1 MKEVTMKQVILN
13 NGTYWEI
20 ADEAIIEQ
28 MKQDGKVLSV
38 GNLDDLQYI
47 VLKNGFYL
55 QTTDKEVID
64 FMKKQREQQDG
75 QVVYIGTDENEIVYA
90 VYKAEQRFDNEDSK
104 EDFQNYLEQ
113 GCGAV
118 LSEATHIIRQENNKF
133 TLLDRL
139 NKQTDVAIEDIVKT
153 LI

>member
-1 MKEVTMKQVILN
+1 MNEATMKQVILN
-13 NGTYWEI
+13 NGTYWQVQDKE
-20 ADEAIIEQ
+20 IIEQ
-28 MKQDGKVLSV
+28 MKQGGQVLSV

-55 QTTDKEVID
+55 QTTDKEVIA
-64 FMKKQREQQDG
+64 FMKKLQQDE

-90 VYKAEQRFDNEDSK
+90 VYKAEQQFYSDEVSK
-104 EDFQNYLEQ
+104 EDFQEYLGQ

-118 LSEATHIIRQENNKF
+118 VSEAIHIIRQENNKF
-133 TLLDRL
+133 TLIDRL
-139 NKQTDVAIEDIVKT
+139 NRQTDVAIDDIVKT

>member
-1 MKEVTMKQVILN
+1 MNEATMKQVILN
-13 NGTYWEI
+13 NGTYWQI

-28 MKQDGKVLSV
+28 MKQDGQVLSV

-55 QTTDKEVID
+55 QTTDKEVIA
-64 FMKKQREQQDG
+64 FMKKLQQNE

-90 VYKAEQRFDNEDSK
+90 VYKAEQQFYNEDSK
-104 EDFQNYLEQ
+104 EDFQEYLEQ

-118 LSEATHIIRQENNKF
+118 VSEAIHIIRQENNKF

-139 NKQTDVAIEDIVKT
+139 NKQTDVAIDDIVKT

>member
-1 MKEVTMKQVILN
+1 MNEATMKQVILN
-13 NGTYWEI
+13 NGTYWQI
-20 ADEAIIEQ
+20 TDEAIIEQ
-28 MKQDGKVLSV
+28 IKQGGQVLSV
-38 GNLDDLQYI
+38 VNLDDLQYI

-55 QTTDKEVID
+55 QTTDKEVIA
-64 FMKKQREQQDG
+64 FMKKLQQDE

-90 VYKAEQRFDNEDSK
+90 VYKAEQQFYNEDSK
-104 EDFQNYLEQ
+104 EDFQEYLGQ

-118 LSEATHIIRQENNKF
+118 VSEAIHIIRQENNKF

-139 NKQTDVAIEDIVKT
+139 NKQTDVAIDDIVKT

>member
-1 MKEVTMKQVILN
+1 MNEATMKQVILN
-13 NGTYWEI
+13 NGTYWQI
-20 ADEAIIEQ
+20 ADKEIIEK
-28 MKQDGKVLSV
+28 MKQDGQVLSV

-55 QTTDKEVID
+55 QTTDKEVIA
-64 FMKKQREQQDG
+64 FMKKLQQDE

-90 VYKAEQRFDNEDSK
+90 VYKAEQQSYSDEVSK
-104 EDFQNYLEQ
+104 EDFQEYLGQ

-118 LSEATHIIRQENNKF
+118 VSEATHIIRQENNKF

-139 NKQTDVAIEDIVKT
+139 NRQTDVAIDDIVKI

>member
-1 MKEVTMKQVILN
+1 MNKATMKQVILN
-13 NGTYWEI
+13 NGTYWQI
-20 ADEAIIEQ
+20 TDEAIIEQ
-28 MKQDGKVLSV
+28 MKQGGQVLSV

-55 QTTDKEVID
+55 QTTDKEVIA
-64 FMKKQREQQDG
+64 FMKKLQQDE

-90 VYKAEQRFDNEDSK
+90 VYKAEQQSYSDEVSK
-104 EDFQNYLEQ
+104 EDFQEYLGQ

-118 LSEATHIIRQENNKF
+118 VSEAIHIIRQENNKF

-139 NKQTDVAIEDIVKT
+139 NKQTDVAIDDIVKT

>member
-1 MKEVTMKQVILN
+1 MNEATMKQVVLN
-13 NGTYWEI
+13 NGTYWQI
-20 ADEAIIEQ
+20 ADKAIIEK
-28 MKQDGKVLSV
+28 MKQDGQVLSV

-55 QTTDKEVID
+55 QTIDKEVIA
-64 FMKKQREQQDG
+64 FMKKLQQDE

-90 VYKAEQRFDNEDSK
+90 VYKAEQQSYSDEVSK
-104 EDFQNYLEQ
+104 EDFQEYLGQ

-118 LSEATHIIRQENNKF
+118 VSEAIHIIRQENNKF

-139 NKQTDVAIEDIVKT
+139 NRQTDVAIDDIVKT
-153 LI
+153 YL

>member
-1 MKEVTMKQVILN
+1 MNEATMKQVILN
-13 NGTYWEI
+13 NGTYWQI
-20 ADEAIIEQ
+20 ADKEIIEK
-28 MKQDGKVLSV
+28 MKQDGQVLSV

-55 QTTDKEVID
+55 QTTDKEVIA
-64 FMKKQREQQDG
+64 FMKKLQQDE

-90 VYKAEQRFDNEDSK
+90 VYKAEQQSYSDEVSK
-104 EDFQNYLEQ
+104 EDFQEYLGQ

-118 LSEATHIIRQENNKF
+118 VSEATHIIRQENNKF

-139 NKQTDVAIEDIVKT
+139 NRQTDVAIDDIVKT

>member
-1 MKEVTMKQVILN
+1 MNEATMKQVILN
-13 NGTYWEI
+13 NGTYWQI

-28 MKQDGKVLSV
+28 MKQGGQVFSV

-55 QTTDKEVID
+55 QTTDKEVIA
-64 FMKKQREQQDG
+64 FMKKLQQEE

-90 VYKAEQRFDNEDSK
+90 VYKAEQQFYNEDSK
-104 EDFQNYLEQ
+104 EDFQEYLEQ

-118 LSEATHIIRQENNKF
+118 VSEARHIIRQENNKF

-139 NKQTDVAIEDIVKT
+139 NKQTDVAIDDIVKT

>member
-1 MKEVTMKQVILN
+1 MNEATMKQVILN
-13 NGTYWEI
+13 NGTYWQIQDKE
-20 ADEAIIEQ
+20 IIEK
-28 MKQDGKVLSV
+28 MKQEGQVLSV
-38 GNLDDLQYI
+38 SNLDDLQYI

-55 QTTDKEVID
+55 QTTDKEVIA
-64 FMKKQREQQDG
+64 FMKKLQQDE

-90 VYKAEQRFDNEDSK
+90 VYKAEQQSYSDEVSK
-104 EDFQNYLEQ
+104 EDFQEYLGQ

-118 LSEATHIIRQENNKF
+118 VSEATHIIRQENNKF

-139 NKQTDVAIEDIVKT
+139 NRQTDVAIDDIVKT